1 VTDETDAADSTAGHS
16 GGLLTSLRRLLT
28 TLIEILHTRIEI
40 LSVELEEEGV
50 RIRELI
56 IYTLLSIFFLGF
68 GLLLLTLLVVMVYWD
83 THRLS
88 VLAGITAFYLLI
100 GSGAALLARHKL
112 KTRPGLFATTLAE
125 LGKDRE
131 HMDSRQ

>member
-1 VTDETDAADSTAGHS
+1 MADETDATESTERHP

-40 LSVELEEEGV
+40 FSVELEEEGV

-68 GLLLLTLLVVMVYWD
+68 GVLLLTLLVVMVYWD
-83 THRLS
+83 THRLG
-88 VLAGITAFYLLI
+88 VLAGMTAFYLLI
-100 GSGAALLARHKL
+100 GAGAALLVRHKI
-112 KTRPGLFATTLAE
+112 KTRPRLFATTLAE
-125 LGKDRE
+125 LAKDHE
-131 HMDSRQ
+131 HMDSRP